1 MFPKLKSKFPPSE
14 YKSDFENLAVLDIIA
29 GCDKD
34 LLGFLKISL
43 WLQYGRSGCS
53 TDRLVVVGTSRV
65 GGCCWGGLDLF
76 PEKNMLG
83 GVDM

>member
-1 MFPKLKSKFPPSE
+1 M
-14 YKSDFENLAVLDIIA
+14 VIA

-34 LLGFLKISL
+34 LLGFLKVSL

-65 GGCCWGGLDLF
+65 GGWTPPNNIGLDLF
-76 PEKNMLG
+76 PGKKHAG
-83 GVDM
+83 GVSTCRVECPSGSL